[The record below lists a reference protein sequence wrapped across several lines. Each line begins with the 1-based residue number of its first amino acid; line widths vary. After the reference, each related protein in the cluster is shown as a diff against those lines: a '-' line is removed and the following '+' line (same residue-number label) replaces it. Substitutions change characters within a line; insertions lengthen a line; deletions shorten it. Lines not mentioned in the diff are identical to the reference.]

1 MWKEETES
9 SKPTVVNILVCCMES
24 SGTDP
29 SLLFHTGTNTSLVC
43 VPLTSESLLL
53 CLSWIHNSAHSLIH
67 ALAT

>member
-43 VPLTSESLLL
+43 VPLTSESVAVSVLD
-53 CLSWIHNSAHSLIH
+53 S
-67 ALAT
+67 